1 MDIESILKLMIE
13 VQGSDLLLKTGARPA
28 IKVDGDVKCIGEE
41 PLQDA
46 FTRELFEK
54 NANEHAK
61 KRLREELE
69 ADVALEFPGLGR
81 FRANAFF
88 QRGKLSLVLRRIF
101 THVGSFADLTLPEK
115 PLGALAASSRGLVLI
130 TGVAGSGKSTTL
142 ASMIEW
148 INQNHQRHI
157 ITLEDP
163 IEFIFEDK
171 KSFIQQREL
180 GLDTE
185 TYAGALK
192 HIVRQSPDVIMLG
205 EMRDV
210 ETMTAALGAA
220 ETGHLVFSTL
230 HTIDAPQTVER
241 IIGFFPPHQHE
252 LIHLQLSL
260 LLRGVVSQRLVPRKD
275 GKGRIP
281 AVEVMS
287 WTPTVRQMLEEGKT
301 HELHKAIEGGSYYGM
316 QTFNQSLV
324 TWLNAGVVGM
334 DDALLA
340 SDDPDGLKLEMRG
353 IRKGV

>member
-1 MDIESILKLMIE
+1 MGIEEILKLMIE
-13 VQGSDLLLKTGARPA
+13 VQGSDLLLKAGARPA
-28 IKVDGDVKCIGEE
+28 IKVDGEVKCVGEQ
-41 PLQDA
+41 PIPDA
-46 FTRELFEK
+46 FTRDLFEK
-54 NANEHAK
+54 HANDHAK
-61 KRLREELE
+61 RRLADELE

-81 FRANAFF
+81 FRANAFY
-88 QRGKLSLVLRRIF
+88 QRGKLSLVMRRIF
-101 THVGSFADLTLPEK
+101 THVGSFEDLTLPSK
-115 PLGALAASSRGLVLI
+115 ALANLAASPRGLVLV

-148 INQNHQRHI
+148 VNQNQARHI

-192 HIVRQSPDVIMLG
+192 HVVRQSPDIIMLG
-205 EMRDV
+205 EMRDM
-210 ETMTAALGAA
+210 ETMSAALAAA

-230 HTIDAPQTVER
+230 HTVDAPQTVER
-241 IIGFFPPHQHE
+241 IIGFFPPHQHD
-252 LIHLQLSL
+252 LIRLQMSL
-260 LLRGVVSQRLVPRKD
+260 LLRGVVSLRLVQRKD
-275 GKGRIP
+275 GKGRVP
-281 AVEVMS
+281 AVEVMI
-287 WTPTVRQMLEEGKT
+287 WTPTVRQLLEEGKT
-301 HELHKAIEGGSYYGM
+301 HELGKAIEGGSFYGM

-324 TWLNAGVVGM
+324 TWLNSGVVAM

>member
-13 VQGSDLLLKTGARPA
+13 VQGSDLLLKAGARPA

-41 PLQDA
+41 PLTDS
-46 FTRELFEK
+46 FTRDLFER
-54 NANEHAK
+54 NANAHAK
-61 KRLREELE
+61 KRLADELE

-101 THVGSFADLTLPEK
+101 THVGSFEDLTLPEK
-115 PLGALAASSRGLVLI
+115 PLGTLAATPRGLVLI

-148 INQNHQRHI
+148 VNQHHQRHI

-192 HIVRQSPDVIMLG
+192 HVVRQSPDIIMLG

-210 ETMTAALGAA
+210 ETMTAALAAA

-230 HTIDAPQTVER
+230 HTVDAPQTVER

-281 AVEVMS
+281 AVEVMI
-287 WTPTVRQMLEEGKT
+287 WTPTVRQMLEDGKT

-324 TWLNAGVVGM
+324 TWLNAGVIGM

-353 IRKGV
+353 IRKG